1 MEGEETMQT
10 IGITT
15 PWIGA
20 DEAVRIAEW
29 LESGKIDYI
38 HLRHPDADVRQ
49 VERLILRIPQHLRRR
64 LTLHGHFSIAQKLD
78 VGGIHLNSRHPEP
91 PAWTR
96 AYPLRVSRSCHSLA
110 ELDECHGLDYAFLS
124 PIFDS
129 ISKHGYSSAFPPES
143 LPALA
148 KALAD
153 APCRIIALGG
163 VTPDAFPMLRRLGFA
178 GGAMLGYLWDM
189 QRPDK

>member
-78 VGGIHLNSRHPEP
+78 VGDTSQFPSSG
-91 PAWTR
+91 A
-96 AYPLRVSRSCHSLA
+96 A
-110 ELDECHGLDYAFLS
+110 GLDPRLS
-124 PIFDS
+124 PT
-129 ISKHGYSSAFPPES
+129 GQQVMPLVGRA
-143 LPALA
+143 
-148 KALAD
+148 
-153 APCRIIALGG
+153 
-163 VTPDAFPMLRRLGFA
+163 
-178 GGAMLGYLWDM
+178 
-189 QRPDK
+189 